1 MPRGQILSC
10 SYGTGESI
18 RSWATIP
25 LCVSGILSPAV
36 WGVCVCVC
44 VCVCVHTCTRALTY
58 THPYTQCTNLFSHIS
73 IFSIQPEV
81 IILYIITVS
90 LSSPMGNIPN
100 VYPTTKKRTM
110 SRDHILVISGSP
122 GNSHLLW
129 FVVILSLY
137 SANAETM
144 KGRKRLLYVKC
155 CHMLNVNI
163 DIFGTDTDT
172 NNTMNKIDN

>member
-1 MPRGQILSC
+1 MPRGQTISC

-25 LCVSGILSPAV
+25 LCVSDILSPAV

-44 VCVCVHTCTRALTY
+44 VCVRARTRALIY
-58 THPYTQCTNLFSHIS
+58 THPYTQHTNLFSHIS
-73 IFSIQPEV
+73 IFFIQLEV

-90 LSSPMGNIPN
+90 LSSPIGNIPN
-100 VYPTTKKRTM
+100 VYPTMKKGTM
-110 SRDHILVISGSP
+110 SWDHILVIPGSP

-137 SANAETM
+137 SANAQTM
-144 KGRKRLLYVKC
+144 KGKKRLLYVK
-155 CHMLNVNI
+155 HYYMLNVNI
-163 DIFGTDTDT
+163 DIDIFGTDT
-172 NNTMNKIDN
+172 